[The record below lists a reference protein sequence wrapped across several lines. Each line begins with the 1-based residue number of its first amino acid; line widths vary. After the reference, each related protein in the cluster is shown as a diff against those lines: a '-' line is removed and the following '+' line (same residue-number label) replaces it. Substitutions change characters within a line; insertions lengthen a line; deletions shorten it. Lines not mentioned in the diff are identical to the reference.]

1 LAPKVMKCVDAAGTV
16 SLKAG
21 NSYSVRE
28 YGDSKHVEV
37 FLEGEFRKGWLRSR
51 FVDVTSEP
59 GYVHPDALEMFRKAT
74 EKPVSA
80 KDTQIGGTH
89 YTKLA
94 IQPFEYANANNM
106 GPCEFTALGYI
117 TRWKDKGGV
126 EDLKKAIHAIQWLI
140 EWTEKNP
147 ES

>member
-1 LAPKVMKCVDAAGTV
+1 MESKLMKCVSTDRMFEYGA
-16 SLKAG
+16 LYK
-21 NSYSVRE
+21 VRE
-28 YGDSKHVEV
+28 CGEDHYVAVWNDDLQD
-37 FLEGEFRKGWLRSR
+37 FQEGWDRSR
-51 FVDVTSEP
+51 FVDVTSE
-59 GYVHPDALEMFRKAT
+59 T

-140 EWTEKNP
+140 EWTEKNGP
-147 ES
+147 HSS